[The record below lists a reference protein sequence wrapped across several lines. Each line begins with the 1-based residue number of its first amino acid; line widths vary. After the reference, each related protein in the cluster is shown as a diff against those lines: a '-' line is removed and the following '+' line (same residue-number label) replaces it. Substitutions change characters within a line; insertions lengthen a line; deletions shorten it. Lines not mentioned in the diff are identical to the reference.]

1 MSKIESHKLMARINT
16 SLNYGTLSDYP
27 GYCYFALLPDGAVK
41 IGYSNTRELVDKRM
55 KTLGREY
62 GAPLIPLAVIK
73 GGWVAEIYHHDKF
86 ADYRLSGD
94 GERFRYSS
102 AMAEYLADYLLTAT

>member
-1 MSKIESHKLMARINT
+1 MSKIESRKLMARINT

-41 IGYSNTRELVDKRM
+41 IGYSNTRELVDSRM
-55 KTLGREY
+55 KSLGRDY
-62 GAPLIPLAVIK
+62 GAPVIPLAIIG

-86 ADYRLSGD
+86 ADYRHPGL
-94 GERFRYSS
+94 GERFTYS
-102 AMAEYLADYLLTAT
+102 AEMANYIASLA